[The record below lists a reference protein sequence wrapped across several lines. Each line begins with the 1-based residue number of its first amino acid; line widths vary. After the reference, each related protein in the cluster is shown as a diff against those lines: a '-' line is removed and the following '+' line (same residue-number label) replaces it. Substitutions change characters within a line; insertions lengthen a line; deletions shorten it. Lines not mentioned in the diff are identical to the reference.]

1 MNFNI
6 YSKYYDLLYKDKNY
20 QQEAEYVFDSLSSF
34 YPPKPHSCKIHE
46 ILELGCG
53 SGNHALSNQ
62 KVW

>member
-34 YPPKPHSCKIHE
+34 CPPN
-46 ILELGCG
+46 LV
-53 SGNHALSNQ
+53 HARYMMFLS
-62 KVW
+62 

>member
-34 YPPKPHSCKIHE
+34 YPPNLVHARYMMFLSLAVAAE
-46 ILELGCG
+46 IMQYG
-53 SGNHALSNQ
+53 
-62 KVW
+62 